1 MYKRQDTAAA
11 SITNLQLFAMA
22 LGAALAGV
30 ISNVAGINDATGNA
44 GIANAAQ
51 WLFALFTLAPV
62 LAWVMARRATRVKVA
77 AAQLT
82 PS

>member
-1 MYKRQDTAAA
+1 
-11 SITNLQLFAMA
+11 AMA
-22 LGAALAGV
+22 MGAALAGV

-62 LAWVMARRATRVKVA
+62 LAWVMARRATR
-77 AAQLT
+77 AQASTGGLT
-82 PS
+82 VS